1 MDIGS
6 VGTCREIAN
15 IMVNA
20 IRNKLQGHNNYL
32 SWVRDVQWACSPEPH
47 LWDVLTGVYKPAF
60 QATMEEPALEQAKRM
75 IGELRNQEMGKREN
89 ARLPSV
95 SKADAKA
102 WIQEHYTDPN
112 TEYANWKRT
121 CSLLSHVIKNSI
133 AMHPL
138 AYISHCDSAPAM
150 WTALNEVFGKPMD
163 SDPAKRS
170 FMQNYNTW
178 MGIIFKP
185 GMTPSDFVLRW
196 QAAYSECVRMK
207 NGFEA
212 AGISESLAF
221 TVFMNAVSNNPATE
235 SWSRNYNFNLG
246 DTGVI
251 ERVIPDFLNDQCL
264 SKSSAPSERRAHT

>member
-20 IRNKLQGHNNYL
+20 IRNKLQGHSNYL

-60 QATMEEPALEQAKRM
+60 QTTIEEPALEQAKRL
-75 IGELRNQEMGKREN
+75 IGKLRNQEMGKRET

-102 WIQEHYTDPN
+102 WIREHYTDPN

-133 AMHPL
+133 AIHLL
-138 AYISHCDSAPAM
+138 AHISHCDSAPAM

-170 FMQNYNTW
+170 FMQMYNTW

-185 GMTPSDFVLRW
+185 GMTPSDFGKLLTANV
-196 QAAYSECVRMK
+196 
-207 NGFEA
+207 
-212 AGISESLAF
+212 ESLAF
-221 TVFMNAVSNNPATE
+221 TVFMNAVSNNPAAE

-251 ERVIPDFLNDQCL
+251 ERVIPDFLDDQCL
-264 SKSSAPSERRAHT
+264 SKSSAP